1 MKINKKLVKTVCSVF
16 LALSLLN
23 CRSED
28 RFPIGRMEVNL
39 KTPVQRD
46 TSKLFSDKDFKTE
59 YSSSKVVRVNLSA
72 LSGISAKGLT
82 VNGNTVTINEG
93 GQYIISGLL
102 KDGQV
107 IIDAPDNDE
116 VHLILDNADISNSSM
131 PVNICKKSRRNTYYP
146 CKWK

>member
-1 MKINKKLVKTVCSVF
+1 MYVF

-39 KTPVQRD
+39 KTPVPRD

-59 YSSSKVVRVNLSA
+59 YGSSKAVRINLSA

-93 GQYIISGLL
+93 GQYIISGSLE
-102 KDGQV
+102 DGQV
-107 IIDAPDNDE
+107 IIDAP
-116 VHLILDNADISNSSM
+116 
-131 PVNICKKSRRNTYYP
+131 R
-146 CKWK
+146 